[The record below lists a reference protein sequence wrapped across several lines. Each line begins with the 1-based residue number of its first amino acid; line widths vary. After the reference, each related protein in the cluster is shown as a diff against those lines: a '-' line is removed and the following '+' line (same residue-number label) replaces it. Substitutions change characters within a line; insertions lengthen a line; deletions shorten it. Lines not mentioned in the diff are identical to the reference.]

1 MKFFFASIVLLAG
14 LAAGHISIIS
24 PCPRYSSVG
33 LNCPALPA
41 GQTLDTEMN
50 APISSVTLNT
60 HVALCK
66 HTVPWPTPAATW
78 TAGESVTIKFNPDAA
93 IHSGGDME
101 FSISYDGGKTFAVV
115 YQVLRYAFLNGK
127 PAAVTNTAQVLQ
139 YTFTLPKELPN
150 SDSAV
155 FAWTWVNASGNRE
168 FYMNCADVKIT
179 GSSSSSYTAKE
190 VTIANYPG
198 YPTIAEFDGNYD
210 TGIQYYTTDIKMI
223 TVSPSGTTT
232 SGSGS
237 SGQTTNTA
245 SDAPSDAPS
254 DTPSDTPSA
263 AASEAPA
270 SSVVVKDTADN
281 NGACTSGTM
290 QCSGTGYKMCS
301 NGAWSAVFACGTG
314 TTCQGTGGN
323 IYCGWPTK

>member
-1 MKFFFASIVLLAG
+1 MKFFLASTVLLAG

-33 LNCPALPA
+33 TDCPALPA
-41 GQTLDTEMN
+41 GQSLDTNMN
-50 APISSVTLNT
+50 APISSVTLGT
-60 HVALCK
+60 TQPLCK

-78 TAGESVTIKFNPDAA
+78 TAGESVTIKFNPNAA

-127 PAAVTNTAQVLQ
+127 PSGDTNTAQVLD

-168 FYMNCADVKIT
+168 FYMNCVDVKIT

-198 YPTIAEFDGNYD
+198 YPTIAEFNGDYD
-210 TGIQYYTTDIKMI
+210 TGIQYYTTD
-223 TVSPSGTTT
+223 
-232 SGSGS
+232 
-237 SGQTTNTA
+237 
-245 SDAPSDAPS
+245 
-254 DTPSDTPSA
+254 
-263 AASEAPA
+263 
-270 SSVVVKDTADN
+270 
-281 NGACTSGTM
+281 
-290 QCSGTGYKMCS
+290 YK
-301 NGAWSAVFACGTG
+301 NVT
-314 TTCQGTGGN
+314 
-323 IYCGWPTK
+323 